1 MTLEPSRIPQVQ
13 MQKCKNQINRVS
25 NKQTII
31 MDYKTHKLGCAFEI
45 PQMQMPKVKSKIYT
59 NKL

>member
-1 MTLEPSRIPQVQ
+1 

-31 MDYKTHKLGCAFEI
+31 MDYKTQKLGCAFEI